1 MNFIVKFFT
10 YLMSLTLAAAPVMNV
25 PQMYQGELMTIDG
38 SYVIVFGADAS
49 AADKNA
55 AQILKKYIKEI
66 SGIDLA
72 VKDDTASPA
81 EKEIIVGR
89 TNREGGAYTIDREAL
104 GDDGI
109 RFISDGKTLVIAGG
123 EKRGTLYAVYEFLY
137 KYFDCRWYTKDV
149 KVIPGKDSFSFP
161 KDIDFTYVPAFE
173 YRETDWISPHD
184 TEYSLA
190 NHLNGNSYRSLSEEN
205 GGTFGYA
212 NGLAHTMAAL
222 VPSSYFAENPEMFAL
237 GVQTGERTTDQ
248 PCLTNPKTL
257 EVAKESVRNILKQ
270 NPKAIVCITQNDNQN
285 YCVCDKCRAV
295 DEEEGSQAGTMIR
308 FVNAIAEELGKEY
321 PDAVFDT
328 FAYQYTRKAPL
339 KVKPLPNVI
348 VRICSIECCFA
359 HPLSDGKCEENAA
372 FQKDILDWQKIC
384 NRIYVWDYTT
394 NYSNYNGP
402 FPDFGVLDENM
413 KFYVKNNVKG
423 MYAEGN
429 YQAAE
434 SNGEFAELRSYLL
447 SRLMWNPDMD
457 NYDDE
462 MLGFCCAYYG
472 EAGPYIKQYIDMT
485 VKNTGTKSLFKQNH
499 MHIYSNM
506 KDKGVLN
513 LCPTERYQ
521 MNALWEKAKKCN
533 LTDEEMNRVL
543 LSEIS
548 WRYWKASNRVCEFT
562 LLQGGMKRLEA
573 NKQLYKDMKKLGI
586 TRICEG
592 GEGALLT
599 DDPRYFDPPREW
611 TK

>member
-1 MNFIVKFFT
+1 MSFLVKLLT
-10 YLMSLTLAAAPVMNV
+10 CIMSLTLAAAPVLNV
-25 PQMYQGELMTIDG
+25 QDITEGEKLMTVD
-38 SYVIVFGADAS
+38 SEYVIVRGADAS
-49 AADKNA
+49 PADRKAAD
-55 AQILKKYIKEI
+55 ILKKYLAQIAGVE
-66 SGIDLA
+66 LA
-72 VKDDTASPA
+72 VADDTATAA
-81 EKEIIVGR
+81 EKEIIVGK
-89 TNREGGAYTIDREAL
+89 TNREGDAYTIDRDAL

-109 RFISDGKTLVIAGG
+109 RFLTVGKKLVLAGG

-137 KYFDCRWYTKDV
+137 RYFNCRWYTKDV
-149 KVIPGKDSFSFP
+149 IVIPERESIQIPES
-161 KDIDFTYVPAFE
+161 IDYTYVPDFE

-190 NHLNGNSYRSLSEEN
+190 NHLNGNSYRWLSEED

-212 NGLAHTMAAL
+212 NGLAHTMASL
-222 VPSSYFAENPEMFAL
+222 VPASYFNENPEMFAL
-237 GVQTGERTTDQ
+237 GVRTGERTTDQ

-257 EVAKESVRNILKQ
+257 EVAKQSVRNILQ
-270 NPKAIVCITQNDNQN
+270 NNPKAIVCITQNDNQN
-285 YCVCDKCRAV
+285 YCVCDKCKAV
-295 DEEEGSQAGTMIR
+295 DAEEGSQSGTMIR
-308 FVNAIAEELGKEY
+308 FVNAIAEEFRDEY
-321 PDAVFDT
+321 PEAAFDT

-359 HPLSDGKCEENAA
+359 HPLNDEKCEENAA
-372 FQKDILDWQKIC
+372 FHQDILDWQKIC

-402 FPDFGVLDENM
+402 FPDFGVLDKNM
-413 KFYVKNNVKG
+413 KFYVENNVKG

-447 SRLMWNPDMD
+447 SRLMWDADME

-462 MLGFCCAYYG
+462 ILGFCCAYYG

-485 VKNTGTKSLFKQNH
+485 VDNTGERGIFKQNH
-499 MHIYSNM
+499 MMIYSNM
-506 KDKGVLN
+506 KDKGVLK
-513 LCPTERYQ
+513 LSLKERYQ
-521 MNALWEKAKKCN
+521 MNALWEKAKSCN
-533 LTDEEMNRVL
+533 LTDEQMNRVL

-548 WRYWKASNRVCEFT
+548 WRYWKASNDLCEFSR
-562 LLQGGMKRLEA
+562 LQLGTKRLEQKKA
-573 NKQLYKDMKKLGI
+573 LYKDMVKLGI

-592 GEGALLT
+592 AGGLLT
-599 DDPRYFDPPREW
+599 DDPAYYSPPKEW

>member
-1 MNFIVKFFT
+1 MGFAVKFLT
-10 YLMSLTLAAAPVMNV
+10 WLMSFTLAAAPAVIPAQPAEGNMLTV
-25 PQMYQGELMTIDG
+25 DE
-38 SYVIVFGADAS
+38 SYVIVRGANAS
-49 AADKNA
+49 ASEKQA
-55 AQILKKYIKEI
+55 AETLKKYIKQI
-66 SGIDLA
+66 SGTELNI
-72 VKDDTASPA
+72 VDDSAPVC
-81 EKEIIVGR
+81 EKEIIVGK
-89 TNREGGAYTIDREAL
+89 TNREGNGYTVDREAL

-109 RFISDGKTLVIAGG
+109 MFLTFGKSIVIAGG

-149 KVIPGKDSFSFP
+149 IVIPEKDSFSFP
-161 KDIDFTYVPAFE
+161 ESIDFTYVPDFE

-184 TEYSLA
+184 WEYSAA
-190 NHLNGNSYRSLSEEN
+190 NHLNGNSYRNLPAEY

-222 VPSSYFAENPEMFAL
+222 IPTSYFAENPEMFAL

-257 EVAKESVRNILKQ
+257 EVAKESVRNILRQ

-295 DEEEGSQAGTMIR
+295 DEEEGSQSGTMIR
-308 FVNAIAEELGKEY
+308 FVNAIAEELGKEF

-339 KVKPLPNVI
+339 NVKPLPNVI

-402 FPDFGVLDENM
+402 FPDFGVLQENM
-413 KFYVKNNVKG
+413 KFYVENNVKG

-429 YQAAE
+429 YQASE
-434 SNGEFAELRSYLL
+434 SNGEFAELRAYFL
-447 SRLMWNPDMD
+447 SRLMWDAQME
-457 NYDDE
+457 NYDEE
-462 MLGFCCAYYG
+462 MLRFCCAYYG

-485 VKNTGTKSLFKQNH
+485 TKNTGTRTLFKQNH
-499 MHIYSNM
+499 MRIYSSM
-506 KDKGVLN
+506 EDKGVLN
-513 LCPTERYQ
+513 LNLIERYQ
-521 MNALWEKAKKCN
+521 MNALWEKAKRCN
-533 LTDEEMNRVL
+533 LTEEQMKRVL

-548 WRYWKASNRVCEFT
+548 WRYWKATNKVCEFT
-562 LLQGGMKRLEA
+562 RLQDGIKRLEQ
-573 NKQLYKDMKKLGI
+573 NKALYEDMKKLGI

-592 GEGALLT
+592 DGGLLT

>member
-1 MNFIVKFFT
+1 MNIIVKFLT
-10 YLMSLTLAAAPVMNV
+10 CLMSLTLAAAPALNI
-25 PQMYQGELMTIDG
+25 PAQPSDNELMAIDS
-38 SYVIVFGADAS
+38 SYKIVRGANAS
-49 AADKNA
+49 PSEKRAAEV
-55 AQILKKYIKEI
+55 LKKYLKQI
-66 SGIDLA
+66 SGVELEIT
-72 VKDDTASPA
+72 DDSAPVS
-81 EKEIIVGR
+81 EKEIIVGK
-89 TNREGGAYTIDREAL
+89 TNREGENYTVDRAAL

-109 RFISDGKTLVIAGG
+109 RFLTVGKSLVIAGG

-137 KYFDCRWYTKDV
+137 KYFNCRWYTKDV
-149 KVIPGKDSFSFP
+149 IVIPEKESLEIP
-161 KDIDFTYVPAFE
+161 KNIDFSYKPAFE

-184 TEYSLA
+184 WEYSTA
-190 NHLNGNSYRSLSEEN
+190 NHLNGNSYRNLPEEY

-222 VPSSYFAENPEMFAL
+222 VPASYFNENPEMFAL
-237 GVQTGERTTDQ
+237 GVKTGERTTDQ

-257 EVAKESVRNILKQ
+257 QVAKESVRNILRS
-270 NPKAIVCITQNDNQN
+270 NPKAIVCITQNDNMN
-285 YCVCDKCRAV
+285 YCVCENCKAV
-295 DEEEGSQAGTMIR
+295 DKEEGSQSGTMIR
-308 FVNAIAEELGKEY
+308 FVNAIADELGKEF

-359 HPLSDGKCEENAA
+359 HPLSDSKCKENAD

-394 NYSNYNGP
+394 NYANYNGP
-402 FPDFGVLDENM
+402 FPDFGVLDKNM
-413 KFYVKNNVKG
+413 KFYVENNVKG

-447 SRLMWNPDMD
+447 SRLMWDPYME

-485 VKNTGTKSLFKQNH
+485 VANTGTLNTH
-499 MHIYSNM
+499 MTIYRDM
-506 KDKGVLN
+506 KDKSVLRLN
-513 LCPTERYQ
+513 LIERYQ
-521 MNALWEKAKKCN
+521 MNALWEKAKNCN
-533 LTDEEMNRVL
+533 LTEEQLKRVQ

-548 WRYWKASNRVCEFT
+548 WRYWKSNNRVCEFT
-562 LLQGGMKRLEA
+562 SLQSGVKRAEQ
-573 NKQLYKDMKKLGI
+573 NKQLYKDMKRLGI
-586 TRICEG
+586 TRLSEGEG
-592 GEGALLT
+592 GLLSS
-599 DDPRYFDPPREW
+599 DPNYFSNPKEW
-611 TK
+611 KA

>member
-1 MNFIVKFFT
+1 MNCIVKFLTF
-10 YLMSLTLAAAPVMNV
+10 LMSMTLAAAPVLSV
-25 PQMYQGELMTIDG
+25 PEAPSGELLTVDG
-38 SYVIVFGADAS
+38 DYVIVCGENAS
-49 AADKNA
+49 PSEKNA
-55 AQILKKYIKEI
+55 AKTLTKYLNEI
-66 SGIDLA
+66 SGVELK
-72 VKDDTASPA
+72 VVSDTTPEA
-81 EKEIIVGR
+81 EKEIVVGK
-89 TNREGGAYTIDREAL
+89 TNREGKDFMIDRAAL

-109 RFISDGKTLVIAGG
+109 RFITVGKSLVIAGG

-137 KYFDCRWYTKDV
+137 KYFNCRWYSKDV
-149 KVIPGKDSFSFP
+149 KVIPAKDKLEIP
-161 KDIDFTYVPAFE
+161 AEIDFTYVPPFE
-173 YRETDWISPHD
+173 YRETDWISPRD
-184 TEYSLA
+184 AEYSVA
-190 NHLNGNSYRSLSEEN
+190 NHLNGNTYRSLSEEN
-205 GGTFGYA
+205 GGTFGYVG
-212 NGLAHTMAAL
+212 GLCHTMATL

-237 GVQTGERTTDQ
+237 GVRTGERTTDQ

-257 EVAKESVRNILKQ
+257 EVAKQTARSILSQ
-270 NPKAIVCITQNDNQN
+270 NPKAIISITQNDNQN

-308 FVNAIAEELGKEY
+308 FVNAIAEELGKEF

-339 KVKPLPNVI
+339 KVKPLPNVT

-359 HPLSDGKCEENAA
+359 HPLSDSKCKENAA
-372 FQKDILDWQKIC
+372 FHQDILDWQEIC

-402 FPDFGVLDENM
+402 FPDFGVLDKNM
-413 KFYVKNNVKG
+413 KFYVENNVKG

-434 SNGEFAELRSYLL
+434 SNGEFAELRAYLL
-447 SRLMWNPDMD
+447 SRLMWNPYME

-462 MLGFCCAYYG
+462 ILGFCCAYYG
-472 EAGPYIKQYIDMT
+472 EAGPYVKQYIDMT
-485 VKNTGTKSLFKQNH
+485 VENTGTRSLFKQNH
-499 MHIYSNM
+499 MMIYSNM

-513 LCPTERYQ
+513 LNLIERYQ
-521 MNALWEKAKKCN
+521 MNALWEKAKSCN
-533 LTDEEMNRVL
+533 LTDEQMKRVL

-548 WRYWKASNRVCEFT
+548 WRYWKASNKVCEFT
-562 LLQGGMKRLEA
+562 RLQLGTKRLEQ
-573 NKQLYKDMKKLGI
+573 NKKLYEDMKKLGI
-586 TRICEG
+586 TRIREG
-592 GEGALLT
+592 GENALLT